1 MSVAAMEAVMLG
13 KLLAARRRSRDSFD
27 GLASDFLVAIQET
40 LEAPW
45 AVAVSDF
52 AYSHTSGERP
62 LDLAQRL
69 QYSQALLHLA
79 AQDADVHK
87 LMVEVSQLL
96 KPQSVLREP
105 ALAERV
111 RALMALAPA

>member
-1 MSVAAMEAVMLG
+1 MEAVMLG
-13 KLLAARRRSRDSFD
+13 NLLAAHRNSTGTFD
-27 GLASDFLVAIQET
+27 GVGGDYLVAVQET

-52 AYSHTSGERP
+52 AFSHTTGDRP
-62 LDLAQRL
+62 PDLARRL
-69 QYSQALLHLA
+69 QYSEALVHLA

-96 KPQSVLREP
+96 KPQSALREP
-105 ALAERV
+105 AIAERI
-111 RALMALAPA
+111 RALMVAAAA